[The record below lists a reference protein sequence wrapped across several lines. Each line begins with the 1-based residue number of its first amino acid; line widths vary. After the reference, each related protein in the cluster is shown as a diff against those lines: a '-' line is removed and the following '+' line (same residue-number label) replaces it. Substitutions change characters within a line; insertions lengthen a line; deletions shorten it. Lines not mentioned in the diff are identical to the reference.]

1 MEIGDRIRQIRE
13 NSRLNQGEFA
23 KRLNFS
29 QGAVSDFEGNKKPIA
44 EKYIQLICL
53 EFGVNEDWLRTGNG
67 DMLLRKDGGN
77 VIFDEEGKPLNYE
90 EGKFI
95 NTYRKLTEP
104 NKGVARVQLNAL
116 LDGQEAAEKKEE
128 KAG

>member
-1 MEIGDRIRQIRE
+1 
-13 NSRLNQGEFA
+13 
-23 KRLNFS
+23 
-29 QGAVSDFEGNKKPIA
+29 
-44 EKYIQLICL
+44 L